1 MVEIAVGSQVF
12 KMEAGVSHTLPV
24 SVLLG
29 TDVPQLVGLLH
40 AGKQAK
46 EEERE
51 PEEELVVTTRTQAWK
66 QVEEAVLQE
75 QREQASGVQPTAL
88 GEGQVVPQAEDG
100 VPSAEEPSGETGEPV
115 GVLGSEFDPGL
126 LRTG

>member
-1 MVEIAVGSQVF
+1 MVVTRCAHGDEMSYHLTVVEIAVGSQVF
-12 KMEAGVSHTLPV
+12 KVEAGVSHALPV

-51 PEEELVVTTRTQAWK
+51 PEEALVVTTRARAWK

-88 GEGQVVPQAEDG
+88 GDHRA
-100 VPSAEEPSGETGEPV
+100 V
-115 GVLGSEFDPGL
+115 GSPFSL
-126 LRTG
+126 